1 MQRIIIKER
10 GKDYTEQ
17 TSHNIIVRLSD
28 RLKALEI
35 PFAVPRLVFNE
46 TDSYD
51 GPVNYCNGEI
61 TFSLESIR
69 RMNPELEDMKAK
81 PRLSNSNTLDLYR
94 VNDILEFLTSR
105 ALMEHVLD
113 LNGVT
118 YNYLDNSLGTPKT
131 SDNAIARS
139 LVYGLADVL
148 THIDIGSMH
157 IPISS
162 FPFGVQTRMLI
173 STTVERY
180 DTSHTLPHN
189 VLVAAEQSI
198 GFAHSTA
205 MPIISASLFM
215 ERGPALF
222 LDVMK
227 KDLEAAVRK
236 VGKEHLEELA
246 RELRQ

>member
-1 MQRIIIKER
+1 MQRIIINER
-10 GKDYTEQ
+10 SVDYTKQ
-17 TSHNIIVRLSD
+17 SAHNTIVRLSD
-28 RLKALEI
+28 RIKALNI
-35 PFAVPRLVFNE
+35 PFTEPRLVFKE
-46 TDSYD
+46 ADSYD
-51 GPVNYCNGEI
+51 GPVNYSNGEI

-94 VNDILEFLTSR
+94 VNDILEFMISR
-105 ALMEHVLD
+105 TLMEHARD
-113 LNGVT
+113 LNKVT
-118 YNYLDNSLGTPKT
+118 YEYISNSLGIPKT

-148 THIDIGSMH
+148 TTIDMYSMR

-162 FPFGVQTRMLI
+162 FSFNLQTPKLI
-173 STTVERY
+173 SATVERY
-180 DTSHTLPHN
+180 NVLHTLPHN
-189 VLVAAEQSI
+189 VLVVAEQSV
-198 GFAHSTA
+198 GFPHSTA
-205 MPIISASLFM
+205 AAVISASLFM